1 MGIKRHG
8 NMNYL
13 VYDEISVY
21 TELNVEILSEVL
33 YANFIQLS
41 V

>member
-1 MGIKRHG
+1 
-8 NMNYL
+8 MNYL
-13 VYDEISVY
+13 VYDEISVI

-33 YANFIQLS
+33 YANFIQLT

>member
-13 VYDEISVY
+13 VYDEISVI

-33 YANFIQLS
+33 YANFIQLT